1 MIIGWVVLILI
12 LEIVMWDIFKHKMT
26 RICLPTE
33 LDVRFLRWF
42 SLAHMFLV
50 ALVHT
55 IILIV
60 VVASVTYFVW

>member
-1 MIIGWVVLILI
+1 MGWIAFILI

-42 SLAHMFLV
+42 SLAHMS
-50 ALVHT
+50 AIATIHT
-55 IILIV
+55 IVLMST
-60 VVASVTYFVW
+60 VAFVTYFVW